1 MNTDI
6 EHDDAAIT
14 AKLRGYVS
22 EIRQLDD
29 ASRELDRRR
38 RDIYSEARN
47 FGFSTDAIKR
57 IARQRHNGEA
67 QSEANDLLI
76 YVEMLG
82 GERATDAM
90 RKGMTFSEVAFGST
104 SWPSDMADQ
113 DADTDLIKGVGVT
126 GTESRNIAPQGDL

>member
-14 AKLRGYVS
+14 AKLRGYVA

-57 IARQRHNGEA
+57 IARQRHDGEA
-67 QSEANDLLI
+67 KAEADDLLI

-82 GERATDAM
+82 GERATDQM
-90 RKGMTFSEVAFGST
+90 RRGKSFSEIAFGSCAF
-104 SWPSDMADQ
+104 PSDFADAIG
-113 DADTDLIKGVGVT
+113 DADNALIKGWG
-126 GTESRNIAPQGDL
+126 EAE